1 MNDAF
6 LLTRVLLRF
15 DDPDLDHSA
24 DLSAVTLTPDGSLWL
39 GSDES
44 MTVERLSLLEPHVY
58 GHHRS
63 FQIDEY
69 VELFNTDEEIDIE
82 GLTYADHYLWITGSH
97 SAKRK
102 KADGRD
108 PEKDIERL
116 TTIKTELNR
125 YVLARIPCVR
135 GELHRSCSHPD
146 DPDTILTAAC
156 LQKTKKRNILMK
168 ALKDDEHL
176 GPFLDFPL
184 PGKENGFDIE
194 GFAIHA
200 RGQKKPSRI
209 FLGLRGPVL
218 RGWAI
223 MLELELEEEEPGVLT
238 LTKVG
243 EQGQLYKKHF
253 LDLNGMG
260 IRELCLRGDDLLI
273 LAGPTMALEGTMRIF
288 RLKNMLDVDTSSLHS
303 QVDGGIDIL
312 FDLPFR
318 FGTDHAE
325 GMSLFP
331 CFGQDALMIVH
342 DTPDPIRRPDDESV
356 FADVFSLPAA

>member
-1 MNDAF
+1 MKDAF

-15 DDPDLDHSA
+15 DDPELDHSA
-24 DLSAVTLTPDGSLWL
+24 DLSAVALTPDGNLWL

-44 MTVERLSLLEPHVY
+44 LTVERLSTFAPNSY
-58 GHHRS
+58 GKHQS
-63 FQIDEY
+63 FQIGNY
-69 VELFNTDEEIDIE
+69 VELFNAEEEIDIE
-82 GLTYADHYLWITGSH
+82 GLTYTDHYLWLTGSH

-102 KADGRD
+102 KASGQN

-125 YVLARIPCVR
+125 YLLVRIPLVD
-135 GELHRSCSHPD
+135 GELRQSCPHPD
-146 DPDTILTAAC
+146 HPESMLRAAC
-156 LQKTKKRNILMK
+156 LQKTKKRNILMQ

-176 GPFLDFPL
+176 GPFLTFPL

-194 GFAIHA
+194 GFAIHS
-200 RGQKKPSRI
+200 RGPRKPTRI

-223 MLELELEEEEPGVLT
+223 MLELELEEKEPGVLT
-238 LTKVG
+238 LKELG
-243 EQGQLYKKHF
+243 KDGQLYKKHF
-253 LDLNGMG
+253 VDLNGMG
-260 IRELCLRGDDLLI
+260 IRELYLYGDDLII

-288 RLKNMLDVDTSSLHS
+288 KLKDIVAVDTDSIHS
-303 QVDGGIDIL
+303 QQSGNVEAL
-312 FDLPFR
+312 FDLPFQ

-331 CFGQDALMIVH
+331 CFGEDALIIVH
-342 DTPDPIRRPDDESV
+342 DTPAPNRRPDKDSV
-356 FADVFSLPAA
+356 FADVFRLNL

>member
-15 DDPDLDHSA
+15 DDPHLDHSA
-24 DLSAVTLTPDGSLWL
+24 DLSAVALAPDGSLWL

-44 MTVERLSLLEPHVY
+44 LTVGRLSPITPHTY
-58 GHHRS
+58 GKHQS
-63 FQIDEY
+63 FQIGQY
-69 VELFNTDEEIDIE
+69 VELFNTEEEIDIK
-82 GLTYADHYLWITGSH
+82 GLTYTDHYLWLTGSH

-102 KADGRD
+102 KATGQN

-125 YVLARIPCVR
+125 YLLVRIPLID
-135 GELHRSCSHPD
+135 GQPQHSCPHPEK
-146 DPDTILTAAC
+146 PSITLTAAC
-156 LQKTKKRNILMK
+156 LQKTKKRNVLME

-176 GPFLDFPL
+176 GPFLTFPL

-194 GFAIHA
+194 GFAIHS
-200 RGQKKPSRI
+200 RGPGKPSRV

-223 MLELELEEEEPGVLT
+223 MLELELEEKEPGVLA
-238 LTKVG
+238 LKEVG
-243 EQGQLYKKHF
+243 KNDQSYKKHF
-253 LDLNGMG
+253 VDLNGMG
-260 IRELCLRGDDLLI
+260 IRELCLHGEDLII

-288 RLKNMLDVDTSSLHS
+288 KLHNMLDVETSSIHS
-303 QVDGGIDIL
+303 QQEGNLDVL

-325 GMSLFP
+325 GMALYP
-331 CFGQDALMIVH
+331 CFGEDGLIIVH
-342 DTPDPIRRPDDESV
+342 DTPDPDRRPDSDSV
-356 FADVFSLPAA
+356 FADVFRLNP